1 MAFGGHAEAAR
12 VELRSLVDAGVDH
25 LVVGDHVSFFGG
37 FGVDGLGP
45 ATALSMPV
53 PALPI
58 HTRVYLRGL
67 RHPVEVARQLAT
79 LASLAPGRLVFGVG
93 IGGEDRNEVACCG
106 VDPTTRGRRMDE
118 SLALLRR
125 LLAGESVTHR
135 GEFFAVESTAVLP
148 APSKPIPLVIGGRS
162 DAAVRRA
169 GQLGDGWLGIWVS
182 PVRFATATALT
193 VDAAERSGPHGV
205 RWHNGMTVWCGFG
218 QGRSDGERVVASAM
232 ESLYGLP
239 FAKFDRYVP
248 RGTPQDVA
256 IALRPYVE
264 AGCTTFNLL
273 AQCRDPSEMGAAVG
287 EVRRLLNAGNR

>member
-1 MAFGGHAEAAR
+1 
-12 VELRSLVDAGVDH
+12 
-25 LVVGDHVSFFGG
+25 
-37 FGVDGLGP
+37 
-45 ATALSMPV
+45 
-53 PALPI
+53 
-58 HTRVYLRGL
+58 
-67 RHPVEVARQLAT
+67 
-79 LASLAPGRLVFGVG
+79 
-93 IGGEDRNEVACCG
+93 
-106 VDPTTRGRRMDE
+106 MDE

-182 PVRFATATALT
+182 PERFATATAMT
-193 VDAAERSGPHGV
+193 VDAAERSGRHGV
-205 RWHNGMTVWCGFG
+205 RWHHGMTVWCGFG